1 MDRFSEKA
9 ATWDEDQDNVV
20 RAHAVADLVRAS
32 LPLRPDMRVLEIG
45 AGTGLLARALG
56 DSVGAVTVTDVA
68 PGMVEAAEAA
78 LADPRY
84 VGWQARLYDIE
95 HDPLPAERYDLVLG
109 LLTLHHMGDV
119 AAVLRRCADLLQP
132 GGHVAVADLDQD
144 DEGAFHSHV
153 HDFDGHHGFTRESV
167 RAWLTA
173 AGLEDVVLT
182 PAGSVTRDVD
192 GDRREFSM
200 FLATGSRPLGA

>member
-9 ATWDEDQDNVV
+9 ATWDDEPGNVE
-20 RAHAVADLVRAS
+20 RAGAVAEIIRES

-45 AGTGLLARALG
+45 GGTGLLARALSG
-56 DSVGAVTVTDVA
+56 SIGTATVTDVA
-68 PGMVEAAEAA
+68 PGMVQAAEAA
-78 LADPRY
+78 LSDPRY
-84 VGWQARLYDIE
+84 DGWEARLYDIE

-132 GGHVAVADLDQD
+132 GGHVAVVDLDQD
-144 DEGAFHSHV
+144 EEGAFHAHV
-153 HDFDGHHGFTRESV
+153 HDFEGHDGFNQDSV

-173 AGLEDVVLT
+173 AGFEDVVLT
-182 PAGSVTRDVD
+182 PAGSVTREVD
-192 GDRREFSM
+192 GDQREFEM
-200 FLATGSRPLGA
+200 FLATGQRPLSA